1 MAHGGRSGF
10 AGCGIFF
17 SNAIALVPAMLGHKH
32 QQEACLMTL
41 GAFVRNKSH
50 RSAFQNADLW
60 WWLDRLTLGL

>member
-1 MAHGGRSGF
+1 MAAVPNQTLASRDMNLKH
-10 AGCGIFF
+10 ATKLM
-17 SNAIALVPAMLGHKH
+17 ALY
-32 QQEACLMTL
+32 ACLMTL